1 MVGWVCYLISNSPQN
16 VCLIRQFALLG
27 FVGRKEGLRG
37 GQLAHPQ
44 VGGGRCCGAAVDL
57 FGGGPEDGLADFQG
71 LLYISVTFKLGHK
84 SEFASAPESLEA
96 GLGGRLLMEEDH
108 YHSN

>member
-27 FVGRKEGLRG
+27 VGGRKEGLRG

-44 VGGGRCCGAAVDL
+44 VQGQVLWGSCCICLRVALKMD
-57 FGGGPEDGLADFQG
+57 
-71 LLYISVTFKLGHK
+71 
-84 SEFASAPESLEA
+84 
-96 GLGGRLLMEEDH
+96 
-108 YHSN
+108 